1 MSDQHQAIP
10 TDNNEIA
17 QKIAQNNQANQ
28 HEREAQE
35 QVSVVQQTGS
45 ASGSQKLWVAD
56 VIALANANPKVS
68 DIHISTD
75 EYLAFRITWDIV
87 NQEEYWKISSEFME
101 LFLKYVMRSD
111 TDRLAKFRSQ
121 KDLDFAFVSD
131 QGIPYRVNA
140 FMRLRRPAIVM
151 RKINAESKAI
161 ESLMYDDIAKSI
173 KNNILGRKTWLF
185 LVTWPTWS
193 GKSTSLVAMLDHL
206 NRHIN
211 AHMITIE
218 DPIEFIFKP
227 KKCRISQRELEV
239 DTRSFKNAL
248 KSAMREDPDIV
259 FVGEIRD
266 PDTAEAALN
275 LAETGHLVFSTLH
288 TSSAAETINRYISL
302 FPPEI
307 QANIVDRL
315 ASSLSGVLSQFLV
328 KTVDEKSRVAMF
340 ELMLNNTA
348 VRNNIKKWD
357 IKGIDN
363 IIETSSSH
371 GMISMSSYA
380 KRLLSQSIID
390 ENSVAWLLDGVDS

>member
-1 MSDQHQAIP
+1 
-10 TDNNEIA
+10 
-17 QKIAQNNQANQ
+17 
-28 HEREAQE
+28 
-35 QVSVVQQTGS
+35 
-45 ASGSQKLWVAD
+45 
-56 VIALANANPKVS
+56 
-68 DIHISTD
+68 
-75 EYLAFRITWDIV
+75 
-87 NQEEYWKISSEFME
+87 
-101 LFLKYVMRSD
+101 
-111 TDRLAKFRSQ
+111 
-121 KDLDFAFVSD
+121 
-131 QGIPYRVNA
+131 
-140 FMRLRRPAIVM
+140 
-151 RKINAESKAI
+151 
-161 ESLMYDDIAKSI
+161 
-173 KNNILGRKTWLF
+173 
-185 LVTWPTWS
+185 
-193 GKSTSLVAMLDHL
+193 MLDHL

-348 VRNNIKKWD
+348 VRNNIKK
-357 IKGIDN
+357 
-363 IIETSSSH
+363 
-371 GMISMSSYA
+371 
-380 KRLLSQSIID
+380 
-390 ENSVAWLLDGVDS
+390 